1 MNTDIRLSVG
11 FFDHPKTIKL
21 ERQLGLPG
29 VVSLIRLWLWAAQNR
44 PSGVLS
50 GMDEED
56 IEIAARWNGEQG
68 AFNAVATAVRFFDC
82 VDGVY
87 HIHDWQ
93 AHNAWQADAENRS
106 DASRLSRMA
115 KTFPDAYKML
125 EEAGIKGIS
134 RDVYA
139 VITESNDRLTTVERL
154 LRNRSSPFLTSPCL
168 SSPLPSLPEE
178 RESSL
183 RSDSLSEPDGP
194 DEKKQ
199 LPKRPQKTQ
208 PEPQPLPE
216 DSEAFRLAVF
226 MRDILKA
233 NLPTL
238 KEPDLQKW
246 ARDFDVALRNDG
258 RMSDPCFVTQVVK
271 WACSDSFWR
280 GNIQSPVKLREK
292 FDQLTS
298 KMEAEAAKARTTT
311 QQAWQSPAQRRV
323 DQNVAACAE
332 AKSMLF
338 GDKGETGHD

>member
-29 VVSLIRLWLWAAQNR
+29 VVALIRLWVWAAQNR

-68 AFNAVATAVRFFDC
+68 AFNAVITSLKLLDC
-82 VDGVY
+82 VDGIH

-93 AHNAWQADAENRS
+93 EHNTWQAEAENRS
-106 DASRLSRMA
+106 DASRFSRMA
-115 KTFPDAYKML
+115 KTFPDAYKAL
-125 EEAGIKGIS
+125 KQAGVKGIS
-134 RDVYA
+134 HEVYA

-154 LRNRSSPFLTSPCL
+154 LKNRLSPFLTSPCL
-168 SSPLPSLPEE
+168 SSPSPTLPEV

-183 RSDSLSEPDGP
+183 RSDSLSGPDGP
-194 DEKKQ
+194 DEKK
-199 LPKRPQKTQ
+199 LHHKKAPH
-208 PEPQPLPE
+208 EPLPE

-226 MRDILKA
+226 MRDTLKA

-246 ARDFDVALRNDG
+246 ARDFDVALRNDE
-258 RMSDPCFVTQVVK
+258 RMSDPGFVTQVIK
-271 WACSDSFWR
+271 WACSDKFWR
-280 GNIQSPVKLREK
+280 TNIHSPTKLREK
-292 FDQLTS
+292 FDQLAA
-298 KMEAEAAKARTTT
+298 KMEASAIPQQTT
-311 QQAWQSPAQRRV
+311 WQSPAQRRV
-323 DQNVAACAE
+323 EQNVAACAE
-332 AKSMLF
+332 AKAMLLS
-338 GDKGETGHD
+338 DKGGAGHDGT